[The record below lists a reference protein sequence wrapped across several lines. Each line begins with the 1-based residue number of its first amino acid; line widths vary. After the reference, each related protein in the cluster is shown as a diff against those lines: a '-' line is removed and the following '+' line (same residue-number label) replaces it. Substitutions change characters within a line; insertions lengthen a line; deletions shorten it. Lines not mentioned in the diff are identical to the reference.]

1 MTDLSP
7 ELRAWIDAAG
17 DEVVRYMRGQQM
29 KLITPS
35 AALKAAQR
43 REAALSAASD
53 KSDKRKPVG
62 DRQLSEHQRQVIA
75 GVEMGLSDTVMA
87 RNIKLTPPRLKRMRE
102 KLKRMGFL

>member
-7 ELRAWIDAAG
+7 ALRAWIDAASE
-17 DEVVRYMRGQQM
+17 EVIRYMRSGEM

-43 REAALSAASD
+43 REVALQNASA
-53 KSDKRKPVG
+53 KSDKRKPLD

-75 GVEMGLSDTVMA
+75 GVELGVPDSAMG
-87 RNIKLTPPRLKRMRE
+87 RNLGISANRVKRTRE
-102 KLKRMGFL
+102 RLKRMGFL